1 MTPLLIAGE
10 PVPVMPRAASA
21 GSSPNGMRHLMAGT
35 FKSYFTIVVNGG
47 LMRLPT
53 VWYSLIV

>member
-1 MTPLLIAGE
+1 MPLLVAGA

-21 GSSPNGMRHLMAGT
+21 GSSPNGMRHLMAGS
-35 FKSYFTIVVNGG
+35 FRSNFTIVVNGG
-47 LMRLPT
+47 LMPLPT